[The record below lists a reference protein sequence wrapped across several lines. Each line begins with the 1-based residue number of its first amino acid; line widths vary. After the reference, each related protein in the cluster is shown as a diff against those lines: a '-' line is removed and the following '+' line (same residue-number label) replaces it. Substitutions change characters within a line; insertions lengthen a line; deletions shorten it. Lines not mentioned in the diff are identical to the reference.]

1 MNKRRT
7 KEKKKMK
14 IVTQPVYASSFALR
28 VVIETAH
35 DTTDMV
41 RIINL

>member
-7 KEKKKMK
+7 KEKKMK
-14 IVTQPVYASSFALR
+14 IVTQHVYASSFALR